1 MWFRTNFVV
10 SSSSCTDF
18 LYTYS
23 NTTVVE
29 RYEAFVN
36 LDQKADALRASRNEN
51 AKKMKG
57 KMEKEVRDALIAEG
71 GLYARLAERQFN
83 LSADPA

>member
-1 MWFRTNFVV
+1 M

-57 KMEKEVRDALIAEG
+57 KMEKEVREALIAEG
-71 GLYARLAERQFN
+71 KRIKDE
-83 LSADPA
+83 

>member
-1 MWFRTNFVV
+1 M
-10 SSSSCTDF
+10 
-18 LYTYS
+18 
-23 NTTVVE
+23 E

-71 GLYARLAERQFN
+71 KRIKDELASIEIELNDIFARRIDASNIEYYYYYSRRII
-83 LSADPA
+83 A